1 MSVKEIL
8 KSGAPE
14 MGVPLG
20 DIEKFRVYY
29 KLLERRNREFNLTA
43 ITDENDAAQK
53 HFLDSLGVLKS
64 ADFAG
69 KSVIDVGCGA
79 GFPGF
84 PIRIAEPTVS
94 LTSVDSTEKKVAFLE
109 EVNAAL
115 SLGVKCLHARAEE
128 LGQDPAYRERYDIAV
143 SRAVA
148 RLNVLCELCLPL
160 VKPGGKFLAMKALD
174 SDEEIGEARAGIEKL
189 GGMIARVD
197 EYDIP
202 GTELRRRVVVIEKHR
217 KTPEKYP
224 RRFGTIKK
232 QPL

>member
-1 MSVKEIL
+1 MSIKEIL

-14 MGVPLG
+14 LGVPLG
-20 DIEKFRVYY
+20 DIEKFSVYY
-29 KLLERRNREFNLTA
+29 ELLERRNKEFNLTA
-43 ITDENDAAQK
+43 ITDETDAAQK

-64 ADFAG
+64 ADFKG

-84 PIRIAEPTVS
+84 PLKIAEPTIS
-94 LTSVDSTEKKVAFLE
+94 LTSVDSTEKKVSFLM

-115 SLGVKCLHARAEE
+115 SLDVNCLHARAEE
-128 LGQDPAYRERYDIAV
+128 LGQDPEYREKYDIAV

-148 RLNVLCELCLPL
+148 RLNVLAELCLPL
-160 VKPGGKFLAMKALD
+160 VRHGGKFLAMKALD
-174 SDEEIGEARAGIEKL
+174 SDEEIEEAKPGIEKL
-189 GGMIARVD
+189 GGIISRVD

-202 GTELRRRVVVIEKHR
+202 GTDLRRRVVVIEKCR
-217 KTPEKYP
+217 KTPEKFP
-224 RRFGTIKK
+224 RRYGTIKK

>member
-1 MSVKEIL
+1 VSLKKIL
-8 KSGAPE
+8 TSGAPE

-29 KLLERRNREFNLTA
+29 ELLERRNREFNLTA

-84 PIRIAEPTVS
+84 PIKIAVPSVK
-94 LTSVDSTEKKVAFLE
+94 LTSVDSTEKKVTFLQ

-115 SLGVKCLHARAEE
+115 SLDAVCLHARAEE
-128 LGQDPAYRERYDIAV
+128 LGQDENYREKYDIAV

-148 RLNVLCELCLPL
+148 RLNILAELCLPF
-160 VKPGGKFLAMKALD
+160 VRCGGKFLALKALD
-174 SDEEIGEARAGIEKL
+174 SDEEIAQARAGIEKL
-189 GGMIARVD
+189 GGIIARVD

-202 GTELRRRVVVIEKHR
+202 GTELRRRVVVIEKRR

>member
-1 MSVKEIL
+1 MSIKEIL

-14 MGVPLG
+14 LGVPLG
-20 DIEKFRVYY
+20 DIEKFCVYY
-29 KLLERRNREFNLTA
+29 ELLERRNKDFNLTA
-43 ITDENDAAQK
+43 ITDETDAAQK

-84 PIRIAEPTVS
+84 PLKIAEPSIS
-94 LTSVDSTEKKVAFLE
+94 LTSVDSTEKKVSFLM

-115 SLGVKCLHARAEE
+115 SLDVKCLHARAEE
-128 LGQDPAYRERYDIAV
+128 LGQDPEYREKYDIAV

-148 RLNVLCELCLPL
+148 RLNVLAELCLPL
-160 VKPGGKFLAMKALD
+160 VRHGGKFLAMKALD
-174 SDEEIGEARAGIEKL
+174 SDEEIEEARAGIEKL
-189 GGMIARVD
+189 GGIISRVD

-202 GTELRRRVVVIEKHR
+202 GTDLRRRVVVIEKSC
-217 KTPEKYP
+217 KTPEKFP